1 MKVRSPGSLL
11 LLLQAANPNCRA
23 LTAIATVHE
32 NDGGR
37 GQERETDREGKRE
50 REIESSRVRGGGRGR
65 GRWGMRLN

>member
-11 LLLQAANPNCRA
+11 LLLQVANPNCRA

-37 GQERETDREGKRE
+37 GQERDRDREGKSERE
-50 REIESSRVRGGGRGR
+50 RSRVPQREAVGGGVGI
-65 GRWGMRLN
+65 WG